1 MKNINSLLA
10 KNTNQESTFKNDF
23 NNIII
28 SQVNDYDNFN
38 GELKASLRLFLDDII
53 KNGCVSGIITD
64 FIYNSD
70 CKNFYIKHIDDLE
83 NFVQDYQESTGTIL
97 QINTPRYTFVVWLC
111 FEEYC
116 YNLRN
121 LVFGE

>member
-23 NNIII
+23 NSIIR
-28 SQVNDYDNFN
+28 SKVNDYDNCN
-38 GELKASLRLFLDDII
+38 GELKASLRLFLEDVISH
-53 KNGCVSGIITD
+53 GCVSGMIED
-64 FIYNSD
+64 FIYHND
-70 CKNFYIKHIDDLE
+70 CKTFYIKHIDDLE
-83 NFVQDYQESTGTIL
+83 DFIQDYQESTGANLKTT
-97 QINTPRYTFVVWLC
+97 NPRYTFVVWLC

-121 LVFGE
+121 AVFGD